1 MKIQFQADA
10 DLNRE
15 IVDGLRLREPAIDIW
30 MAREGGVIGKP
41 DPEVLR
47 LAAESGRVLI
57 SHDQNTMPRHFT
69 EFLRERSS
77 PGLIIV
83 PQDVRVRL
91 AMEELLMI
99 WVASEAEEWVNVFDF
114 VPI

>member
-1 MKIQFQADA
+1 MKTKFQADA
-10 DLNRE
+10 DLNRK
-15 IVDGLRLREPAIDIW
+15 IVDGLRLREPAIDLW
-30 MAREGGVIGKP
+30 TAREGGVIGKP
-41 DPEVLR
+41 DLEVLR

-83 PQDVRVRL
+83 PQDVRVGM
-91 AMEELLMI
+91 AIEELLMI

>member
-1 MKIQFQADA
+1 MKTKFQADA
-10 DLNRE
+10 DLNRK
-15 IVDGLRLREPAIDIW
+15 IVDGLRLREPAIDLW
-30 MAREGGVIGKP
+30 TAREGGVIGKP

-69 EFLRERSS
+69 DFLQGRSS

-83 PQDVRVRL
+83 PQDVRVGM
-91 AMEELLMI
+91 AIEELLMI

>member
-1 MKIQFQADA
+1 M
-10 DLNRE
+10 
-15 IVDGLRLREPAIDIW
+15 
-30 MAREGGVIGKP
+30 IGKP

-47 LAAESGRVLI
+47 LAADSGRVLI

-69 EFLRERSS
+69 EFLRKCAS

-83 PQDVRVRL
+83 PQDVRV
-91 AMEELLMI
+91 AMAIEELLMI
-99 WVASEAEEWVNVFDF
+99 WVAWEAEEWVNVFDF